1 MFIHGANDSGQ
12 IVEDHS
18 AILSGC
24 SNRSIHADHMGMT
37 KFSGNRDPGYV
48 AVSEQLWLWVHTLE
62 DLEAQ
67 AQAASMRAQPLP
79 QQQQHQQQR
88 TIDSGGGPIFLG
100 RVAAGRDFI
109 NSTQTR

>member
-1 MFIHGANDSGQ
+1 MFIHADESWQ

-18 AILSGC
+18 AILSGY

-37 KFSGNRDPGYV
+37 KFGGNRDPGYV

-62 DLEAQ
+62 DLEAK
-67 AQAASMRAQPLP
+67 AQAASVRT
-79 QQQQHQQQR
+79 QQQQQQR

-100 RVAAGRDFI
+100 SVTAGRDFI